1 MTDSVA
7 SDPKRRELEELLPFY
22 ANGRIAAADKQR
34 VEAALASDA
43 DLAARLEIIRDDMA
57 ETVLLNEHLGAPSPR
72 ALDKLMAGIE
82 AEPRQVPLLSRA
94 TDGLGKGLAGGFLGW
109 LGGLLAAQPPRRLA
123 YAGAFAVALI
133 ALQGIAITGLAL
145 RDAGGGFQTAS
156 APGARSSERYV
167 LLSFSP
173 EARAGEIA
181 SFFKRFDASVVD
193 GPRANGF
200 FKVRV
205 GDASLST
212 AQVDAIAARMKA
224 ESGIVSF
231 VAASP

>member
-22 ANGRIAAADKQR
+22 ANGRIAAADR
-34 VEAALASDA
+34 ARIEAALAADA

-57 ETVLLNEHLGAPSPR
+57 ETVLLNERLGAPSPR
-72 ALDKLMAGIE
+72 VLDRLLAGIE
-82 AEPRQVPLLSRA
+82 AQAQPAPLLTRA
-94 TDGLGKGLAGGFLGW
+94 TDGLGKGFIGW
-109 LGGLLAAQPPRRLA
+109 LGGLLAAQAPRRLA
-123 YAGAFAVALI
+123 YAGACAAALI
-133 ALQGIAITGLAL
+133 VLQGVAITGLAL
-145 RDAGGGFQTAS
+145 RDAGGGYRTAS
-156 APGARSSERYV
+156 APGSHATERYV
-167 LLSFSP
+167 LLSFAP

-181 SFFKRFDASVVD
+181 AFFKRFDASVVD

-205 GDASLST
+205 GDASLSD

-231 VAASP
+231 VAAAP

>member
-1 MTDSVA
+1 MTDSIA

-22 ANGRIAAADKQR
+22 ANGRIAAADRQR
-34 VEAALASDA
+34 VETALAADA
-43 DLAARLEIIRDDMA
+43 DLAARLDIIRDDMA

-72 ALDKLMAGIE
+72 ALEKLMAGIE
-82 AEPRQVPLLSRA
+82 AEPRQMPLLTRA
-94 TDGLGKGLAGGFLGW
+94 KNSVTSGFLGW
-109 LGGLLAAQPPRRLA
+109 LGGLLASQPPRRLA
-123 YAGAFAVALI
+123 YASAAAIALI
-133 ALQGIAITGLAL
+133 AIQAVAIGGLAL
-145 RDAGGGFQTAS
+145 RDHGVGFQTAS
-156 APGARSSERYV
+156 APGAQASERYV
-167 LLSFSP
+167 LLSFAP
-173 EARAGEIA
+173 EAKAGEIA

-205 GDASLST
+205 GDASLSA

>member
-1 MTDSVA
+1 MTDSIA

-22 ANGRIAAADKQR
+22 ANGRIAAADRKR
-34 VEAALASDA
+34 VEAALANDA
-43 DLAARLEIIRDDMA
+43 ELAARLEIIRDDMA

-82 AEPRQVPLLSRA
+82 AESRPAPLLARA
-94 TDGLGKGLAGGFLGW
+94 TDGLGRGFLGW

-145 RDAGGGFQTAS
+145 REAGGGYQTAS
-156 APGARSSERYV
+156 VPGAHASERYV
-167 LLSFSP
+167 LLSFAP
-173 EARAGEIA
+173 DARAGEIA

-205 GDASLST
+205 GDASLT
-212 AQVDAIAARMKA
+212 PAQVDAIAARMKA